1 MFTDYFSL
9 WSFLPIVGLL
19 LISLWRGVK
28 PAVYASLLLTILIFF
43 LSGSGL
49 LPFLASLI
57 SALVGTIN
65 ILMIIFGA
73 LLLYHVM
80 AQKGYIEGI
89 QTSLSQIHSR
99 REVRFLFLAMFLTAF
114 FESVAGFG
122 TPGAIVP
129 LLLISLGFSP
139 VLAIAAVLLID
150 GLFAVSGAVGT
161 PVIAGL
167 ETPLGLTVG
176 DTTAIYIWAGAA
188 IAIGGLVITLFVHR
202 YLRRESEG
210 PIGWQGWA
218 MYLAIMLP
226 YTLLAGFLKELT
238 GIVAALLMAGFAY
251 AFIFEQRRIPLRSWA
266 PYGLLVLL
274 LLLPKFIP
282 PLGTFL
288 TLELGIDSLF
298 GTGIGA
304 GLQPLRSP
312 LVPFIAA
319 TVFAFYQAKDFQV
332 QLKPVLTKT
341 VAVFVILFP
350 SLAITQLML
359 NGGGEGPSMIE
370 ALAGVF
376 GKTGPL
382 YPVVS
387 PLIGVIG
394 AFMTGST
401 TVSNV
406 IFGPV
411 QFGAAQDLALPPM
424 LILGLQLA
432 GASLGNAVC
441 LFNIIAAAAVA
452 GVEDFRGI
460 LQKNLLPVL
469 LTSAVIAAVGW
480 VGMWLTG

>member
-1 MFTDYFSL
+1 MFAEYYSL
-9 WSFLPIVGLL
+9 WSFLPILALL
-19 LISLWRGVK
+19 LVSLWRGVN
-28 PAVYASLLLTILIFF
+28 PAVYTGLLLTTLIFF
-43 LSGSGL
+43 LSGNGGL
-49 LPFLASLI
+49 AWLASLI

-89 QTSLSQIHSR
+89 QASLSQIHPR

-139 VLAIAAVLLID
+139 VLAIAVVLMIN
-150 GLFAVSGAVGT
+150 GLLAVSGAVGT

-167 ETPLGLTVG
+167 ETPLDLTVA
-176 DTTAIYIWAGAA
+176 DTTTIYIWAGAA
-188 IAIGGLVITLFVHR
+188 IAMGGVVIMLFVHR

-210 PIGWQGWA
+210 AIGWQGWA
-218 MYLAIMLP
+218 MYLAMMLP
-226 YTLLAGFLKELT
+226 YALLAGFLKELT
-238 GIVAALLMAGFAY
+238 GIIAALVMAGFAY

-274 LLLPKFIP
+274 LLLPKLIA
-282 PLGTFL
+282 PLGRFL
-288 TLELGIDSLF
+288 TLEVGTDSLF
-298 GTGIGA
+298 GTGVGA

-312 LVPFIAA
+312 LVSFLAA
-319 TVFAFYQAKDFQV
+319 TMFALYQAKDFQV
-332 QLKPVLTKT
+332 QLKPVLNKT
-341 VAVFVILFP
+341 LAVFLVLFP
-350 SLAITQLML
+350 SLGITQLML
-359 NGGGEGPSMIE
+359 NGGGELPSMIE

-376 GKTGPL
+376 GQAGLL
-382 YPVVS
+382 YPLVS

-406 IFGPV
+406 IFGSV
-411 QFGAAQDLALPPM
+411 QFGAAQDLSLPPM

-432 GASLGNAVC
+432 GASLGNAIC

-469 LTSAVIAAVGW
+469 LTSAVIAAVGF
-480 VGMWLTG
+480 VGIVVIR